1 MSVSSELLVAGFNDA
16 VHDGQQVF
24 RALLTAMSEPG
35 KLQQPNLIAE
45 GPGALNANSWQVALA
60 LLDADTPVWLSERL
74 AADAAISSN
83 LRFHCQS
90 PQVDSPQHAAFA
102 LCDASDVPDIT
113 QLNMGSAEQPDRST
127 TLIVQVPAISNEPH
141 WTLTGPGIAT
151 ERQLRIGGLHS
162 TFVEQLIASRQRFP
176 MGIDC
181 IFCSADTLVAV
192 PRSTQIDINMGGR

>member
-45 GPGALNANSWQVALA
+45 GPGALNAISWQVALA

-74 AADAAISSN
+74 AADAAIASN

-90 PQVDSPQHAAFA
+90 PQVDSPQSAAFA

-113 QLNMGSAEQPDRST
+113 LLNMGSAEQPDRST
-127 TLIVQVPAISNEPH
+127 TLIVQVPAISSEPH
-141 WTLTGPGIAT
+141 WTLTGPGIET
-151 ERQLRIGGLHS
+151 ERQLRIGGLSS
-162 TFVEQLIASRQRFP
+162 TCVEQLIASRQRFP

-181 IFCSADTLVAV
+181 IFCSTDTLVAV